1 MKWSEGI
8 QAFKSYLLFERG
20 LSENTVVNYVYD
32 VQKLVAYF
40 ETNNIPIGPTKV
52 SPSDFLQFIYEAA
65 KEVKPSSQSRL
76 LSGLRTFFDFLIIE
90 GLRSSNPVTLVEPPK
105 IGSVL
110 PVTLSTSEFEK
121 LLTSFAEDRPVDI
134 RNAAILEMLY
144 SCGLRVS
151 ELVNL
156 RCSDLFF
163 EEGLIKVV
171 GKGNKERFVPI
182 GRIGQESVRRYL
194 SIRVE
199 GKKGFS
205 DILFLNNRG
214 KKLTRNMIFMIV
226 RKGGENAGV
235 EKIISPHS
243 LRHSF
248 ATHLVE
254 NGADISSVQ
263 QMLGHSSITTTERY
277 LHMSKKHLQQ
287 TLEKFHPR
295 S

>member
-40 ETNNIPIGPTKV
+40 ETNNIAIGPTKV
-52 SPSDFLQFIYEAA
+52 SSSDLLQFIYETA

-76 LSGLRTFFDFLIIE
+76 LSGLRTFFDFLTIE

-110 PVTLSTSEFEK
+110 PVTLSKSEVEK
-121 LLTSFAEDRPVDI
+121 LLTSFAKNQPTDI
-134 RNAAILEMLY
+134 RNTAILEMLY

-156 RCSDLFF
+156 QCSDLFF
-163 EEGLIKVV
+163 DDGLIKVV

-194 SIRVE
+194 SVRAE

-205 DILFLNNRG
+205 DILFLSNR
-214 KKLTRNMIFMIV
+214 KTKLTRNMIFIIV
-226 RKGGENAGV
+226 RKGAENAGV
-235 EKIISPHS
+235 EKTISPHS
-243 LRHSF
+243 LRHSC

-277 LHMSKKHLQQ
+277 LHISKKHLQQ
-287 TLEKFHPR
+287 TIEKFHPR

>member
-8 QAFKSYLLFERG
+8 QAFKSYLLLERG

-110 PVTLSTSEFEK
+110 PATLSTSEVEK
-121 LLTSFAEDRPVDI
+121 LITSFAEGRPIDI
-134 RNAAILEMLY
+134 RNTAILEMLY

-163 EEGLIKVV
+163 DEGLIKVV

-194 SIRVE
+194 SIRAE

-214 KKLTRNMIFMIV
+214 TKLTRNMIFIIV
-226 RKGGENAGV
+226 RKGAENAGV
-235 EKIISPHS
+235 EKTIGPHS

-254 NGADISSVQ
+254 NGADIISVQ